1 MMKLAEKIIKKCCK
15 SGYQGEYRYLLPRRA
30 GYSSTGIFYLFI
42 FDYVIS
48 DEIYTPL
55 VLTPST
61 LIIICQPSFWFGS
74 VRLYFGDEM
83 FNITAV
89 NCELSEKI
97 QAVIDS
103 KTKPLGALGDLEAIA
118 MQIAKIQCTASTFE
132 SLESSAKK
140 LQLNVPHLT
149 VFAGDHGVASEGVS
163 IAPSVVTS
171 QMVANFAQ
179 GGAAINVFSQQLGWQ
194 LSIVDAGILH
204 PLSATAVIDQRLG
217 NITQAINQQEAMTQA
232 QVDQGFVF
240 AKKHIA
246 ALQKTGCNIVAF
258 GEMGIG
264 NTTIASAIMAAI
276 MAIPASE
283 AVGRGTGV
291 SDDVVL
297 KKQQVVEQALA
308 LHQDK
313 LINAESILRCL
324 GGFEVLQITA
334 AMLAAAE
341 SRMLIVVDG
350 FICTAAAM
358 LAIKYNAEVK
368 DYMIFAHCSGEQG
381 HEKML
386 QWLKVKPLLN
396 LGLRLG
402 EGTGAALALPL
413 IQAAVAFYNDMASFA
428 DAEVTDV
435 T

>member
-1 MMKLAEKIIKKCCK
+1 
-15 SGYQGEYRYLLPRRA
+15 
-30 GYSSTGIFYLFI
+30 
-42 FDYVIS
+42 
-48 DEIYTPL
+48 
-55 VLTPST
+55 
-61 LIIICQPSFWFGS
+61 
-74 VRLYFGDEM
+74 M
-83 FNITAV
+83 FNIKAV
-89 NCELSEKI
+89 NCEHSEKI
-97 QAVIDS
+97 QALIDG
-103 KTKPLGALGDLEAIA
+103 KTKPLGALGDLESLAKQ
-118 MQIAKIQCTASTFE
+118 MAKIQLTASSFK
-132 SLESSAKK
+132 SPKNNQHKLE
-140 LQLNVPHLT
+140 LNSPHLT
-149 VFAGDHGVASEGVS
+149 IFAGDHGVASEGVS
-163 IAPSVVTS
+163 IAPSEVTS
-171 QMVANFAQ
+171 QMVANFAG

-194 LSIVDAGILH
+194 LNIVDAGILH
-204 PLSATAVIDQRLG
+204 PASSTAVLDQRLG

-232 QVDQGFVF
+232 QVEQGFIF

-246 ALQKTGCNIVAF
+246 EIKSTGCNIVAF

-264 NTTIASAIMAAI
+264 NTTIASAIMSVI

-308 LHQDK
+308 LHRDNLTTPQ
-313 LINAESILRCL
+313 AILRCL
-324 GGFEVLQITA
+324 GGFEVVQITA

-341 SRMLIVVDG
+341 NRMLIVVDG

-358 LAIKYNAEVK
+358 LAIELNANVK

-381 HEKML
+381 HKKML
-386 QWLKVKPLLN
+386 QWLQVKPLLN

-402 EGTGAALALPL
+402 EGTGAALALPI

>member
-1 MMKLAEKIIKKCCK
+1 
-15 SGYQGEYRYLLPRRA
+15 
-30 GYSSTGIFYLFI
+30 
-42 FDYVIS
+42 
-48 DEIYTPL
+48 
-55 VLTPST
+55 
-61 LIIICQPSFWFGS
+61 
-74 VRLYFGDEM
+74 M
-83 FNITAV
+83 FNIQAV
-89 NCELSEKI
+89 NYEHSNKI
-97 QAVIDS
+97 QAIIDG
-103 KTKPLGALGDLEAIA
+103 KTKPLGALGDLELLAK
-118 MQIAKIQCTASTFE
+118 QIANIQLTAAAFDPSKNMACKLKI
-132 SLESSAKK
+132 
-140 LQLNVPHLT
+140 NVPHLT

-163 IAPSVVTS
+163 IAPSEVTS
-171 QMVANFAQ
+171 QMVANFAR

-194 LSIVDAGILH
+194 LSIVDAGILQ
-204 PLSATAVIDQRLG
+204 PISSTAVIEQRLG
-217 NITQAINQQEAMTQA
+217 NITQAINQQEAMTQT

-240 AKKHIA
+240 AKKHITT
-246 ALQKTGCNIVAF
+246 LQKTGSNVVAF

-291 SDDVVL
+291 SDEIVL

-313 LINAESILRCL
+313 LINAEAILRCL
-324 GGFEVLQITA
+324 GGFEVVQITA

-341 SRMLIVVDG
+341 NKMLIVVDG

-358 LAIKYNAEVK
+358 LAIKYNAKVK
-368 DYMIFAHCSGEQG
+368 DYMVFAHCSGEQG

-386 QWLKVKPLLN
+386 QWLQVKPLLN

-413 IQAAVAFYNDMASFA
+413 IQAAVAFYNDMASFV